1 MRLYIKSDII
11 SEIVKVDLL
20 LISLYKLNNY
30 YNVHL
35 IDIKIILHYN
45 VIYCKDDTVNSKFL
59 FVKIYKRGG
68 NVMENNQNDRRSIW
82 LILFDAIALITA
94 TFGSILSSYKIL
106 SLVLG
111 IVTCLILVALLA
123 KEYSYVGAVIGV
135 LISIFL
141 MALMIHQILKKPIDE
156 FSDKISEDATLGNI
170 EISVEEL
177 IVGYNDERG
186 NKKITS
192 DIYITKEICQEVVLN
207 CIDYDVVLENY
218 KIQDGKIE
226 FSNIP
231 VGTYDIKIKLE
242 GFSQYSG
249 TIKLREN
256 ELSNDIW
263 NRKICVQSDNEYKDF
278 EIIISDNDNEVLKG
292 YNCDFSVLNTDYKIM
307 DIISNSDGRLPYTF
321 SMPINLEFQLT
332 LHYNDEI
339 YVSEHLVSD
348 IDNPLQIQFSTP
360 SKEKIQVSEYHQ
372 PDDVATM
379 VSLPE
384 WNVDEDMGI
393 DGKRY
398 GGGIKVTISDMF
410 IGMGSNGSKD
420 VVSRITVPLD
430 GNYDETIF
438 SGVFILDQSMYGS
451 NSTGVITILINNEEV
466 FTTGE
471 IGGDTVTAFPF
482 SVDFGDADS
491 IIILTEAHL
500 SGSDFVYGFVAEK

>member
-1 MRLYIKSDII
+1 M
-11 SEIVKVDLL
+11 
-20 LISLYKLNNY
+20 
-30 YNVHL
+30 
-35 IDIKIILHYN
+35 
-45 VIYCKDDTVNSKFL
+45 
-59 FVKIYKRGG
+59 G
-68 NVMENNQNDRRSIW
+68 NNQNDRRSIW
-82 LILFDAIALITA
+82 LILFDVIALITA

-106 SLVLG
+106 SLILG
-111 IVTCLILVALLA
+111 IITCIILVALLV
-123 KEYSYVGAVIGV
+123 KEYSYVGAIIGV

-141 MALMIHQILKKPIDE
+141 MVLMIHQILKKPIDE
-156 FSDKISEDATLGNI
+156 FSDKISEDATLGNL
-170 EISVEEL
+170 EVSVEEL
-177 IVGYNDERG
+177 IVGYNDESG

-192 DIYITKEICQEVVLN
+192 DIDITKELCEAVVLN
-207 CIDYDVVLENY
+207 CIDYDIVLENY
-218 KIQDGKIE
+218 KIHENKIE

-231 VGTYDIKIKLE
+231 VGTYDIKIKLK

-249 TIKLREN
+249 TIKLKEN
-256 ELSNDIW
+256 ELTDNIW
-263 NRKICVQSDNEYKDF
+263 DRKICVQSDSEYKDF
-278 EIIISDNDNEVLKG
+278 EVIILDNDNEILKG
-292 YNCDFSVLNTDYKIM
+292 YTCDFSVLDTNYEIK
-307 DIISNSDGRLPYTF
+307 DIISNSDGKLPYTF
-321 SMPINLEFQLT
+321 SMPINLGFLIT
-332 LHYNDEI
+332 LHYDDET
-339 YVSEHLVSD
+339 YESEHLVSD

-360 SKEKIQVSEYHQ
+360 PKEKIQVSEHHQ
-372 PDDVATM
+372 PDDVATI

-384 WNVDEDMGI
+384 WNIDEDMGI

-410 IGMGSNGSKD
+410 IEMGSNGSKD

-482 SVDFGDADS
+482 SIDFGDADS